1 MKRRFEWDERKAVGN
16 LRKHG
21 VTFWEAVTIFH
32 DPCILSRYDDEH
44 SDTEDRWVVLGESE
58 RSRLLVVIQV
68 ILEQDED
75 SEVVRILSARKA
87 TRRESDIYHLRRP
100 L

>member
-1 MKRRFEWDERKAVGN
+1 MKRRFEWDERKAIRN

-21 VTFWEAVTIFH
+21 VSFWEAVTIFS

-44 SDTEDRWVVLGESE
+44 SDREDRWVLLGESE

-68 ILEQDED
+68 ILEQTED
-75 SEVVRILSARKA
+75 LEVVRIVSARRA
-87 TRRESDIYHLRRP
+87 TKTEAQTYHSRRP

>member
-58 RSRLLVVIQV
+58 RSRLLVVIQNRTKTQRSSGSSRP
-68 ILEQDED
+68 E
-75 SEVVRILSARKA
+75 
-87 TRRESDIYHLRRP
+87 RRP
-100 L
+100 VGNLTSII

>member
-44 SDTEDRWVVLGESE
+44 SDTEDR
-58 RSRLLVVIQV
+58 
-68 ILEQDED
+68 
-75 SEVVRILSARKA
+75 
-87 TRRESDIYHLRRP
+87 
-100 L
+100 